1 MARARFDDPQY
12 YLNRHLQ
19 CLDFNRRVLEEAN
32 ESGNPLLRWVT
43 GLTPTPGTRS
53 LIKL

>member
-19 CLDFNRRVLEEAN
+19 WLDLNRRVLEEAN
-32 ESGNPLLRWVT
+32 DSGNPLSNP
-43 GLTPTPGTRS
+43 LTPS
-53 LIKL
+53 LEAVG